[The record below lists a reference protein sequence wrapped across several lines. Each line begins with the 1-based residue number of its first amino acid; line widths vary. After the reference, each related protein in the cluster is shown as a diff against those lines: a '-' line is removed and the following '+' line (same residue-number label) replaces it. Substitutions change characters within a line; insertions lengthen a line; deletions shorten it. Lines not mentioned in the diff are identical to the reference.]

1 MQVISEARATYL
13 TVMATAISTLSRAI
27 LLFLVLFLL
36 RLLKATVIFRSVIRL
51 GSLLLVVY
59 HHLRLLDI
67 FNGELS
73 VATDVGCDPPNLAL
87 CVLSIASLQSYEC
100 LAGCLCAFLIHSN
113 LNESFAEALSGK
125 EHRILGVEGQVLEYA
140 LVDV

>member
-13 TVMATAISTLSRAI
+13 TVMATLIATLSRAI

-36 RLLKATVIFRSVIRL
+36 RLLKATVIFRRVIRL

-67 FNGELS
+67 LNG
-73 VATDVGCDPPNLAL
+73 
-87 CVLSIASLQSYEC
+87 
-100 LAGCLCAFLIHSN
+100 
-113 LNESFAEALSGK
+113 
-125 EHRILGVEGQVLEYA
+125 
-140 LVDV
+140 